1 MQIKFPVRPEKSR
14 ELYHRMESLEV
25 REEDL
30 EETFIRAS
38 GRGGQ
43 KVNKTSSGV
52 HLRHRP
58 TGLEVKYTRERSQ
71 PLNRFFARRLLL
83 DRIEAEKKG
92 CSSSAAVKASR
103 IRKQK
108 ERRRARSKIVK
119 REE

>member
-1 MQIKFPVRPEKSR
+1 MRVRFPVRPETAR
-14 ELYHRMESLEV
+14 ELYDRMERLEV
-25 REEDL
+25 YEEDL

-58 TGLEVKYTRERSQ
+58 TGIEVKYTRERSQ
-71 PLNRFFARRLLL
+71 PLNRFLARRLLV
-83 DRIEAEKKG
+83 DRIEAGEKG
-92 CSSSAAVKASR
+92 ISSSAAAEAAR

-108 ERRRARSKIVK
+108 KRRRARSGIVK
-119 REE
+119 QG